1 MKSVPATAGFTLI
14 ELMIVVAIISL
25 LAAIAVPGFM
35 RFQAKARRAEA
46 YSNLAEIARSQK
58 SFQAERDF
66 FFEAPLPMPDW
77 DLYGGLGTNKMPW
90 DAASQTAFDELGWL
104 PEGDVLYSY
113 GINTGSSAAC
123 GAACGPAATSRC
135 FTANAIGDVDGDTFA
150 SEVIY
155 SNPARDANGAILG
168 SCPSTMG
175 TGTPYDRG
183 TLLPVYNEVAIHY
196 GTDDF

>member
-1 MKSVPATAGFTLI
+1 MKSVPATSGFTLI
-14 ELMIVVAIISL
+14 ELMIVVAIIGL
-25 LAAIAVPGFM
+25 LAAIAVPGFL

-46 YSNLAEIARSQK
+46 YSNLAEIARSEK
-58 SFQAERDF
+58 SFQAERDSYF
-66 FFEAPLPMPDW
+66 QVALPMPDW

-123 GAACGPAATSRC
+123 GAACGPAGTSQC
-135 FTANAIGDVDGDTFA
+135 FTANAIGDVDVDLLV
-150 SEVIY
+150 SELMY
-155 SNPARDANGAILG
+155 TSPARDTNGAVLG
-168 SCPSTMG
+168 SCPSTMS
-175 TGTPYDRG
+175 TGTPYDPG
-183 TLLPVYNEVAIHY
+183 TLQPVYNEVAIHL

>member
-1 MKSVPATAGFTLI
+1 MKSVPPLTGFTLI
-14 ELMIVVAIISL
+14 ELMIVVAIIGL

-46 YSNLAEIARSQK
+46 YSNLAEIARSEK
-58 SFQAERDF
+58 SFRAERDF
-66 FFEAPLPMPDW
+66 FFQAPLPMPDW

-135 FTANAIGDVDGDTFA
+135 FTANAIGDVDDDSLAAEVVYTNPVRDSDGTIVGD
-150 SEVIY
+150 
-155 SNPARDANGAILG
+155 
-168 SCPSTMG
+168 CPSTLS
-175 TGTPYDRG
+175 TGTPYDPT
-183 TLLPVYNEVAIHY
+183 TLQPVFNEVAIHY

>member
-1 MKSVPATAGFTLI
+1 MKSCPAASGFTLI
-14 ELMIVVAIISL
+14 ELMIVVAIIGL

-46 YSNLAEIARSQK
+46 YSNLAEIARSEK

-66 FFEAPLPMPDW
+66 FFQAPLPMPDW
-77 DLYGGLGTNKMPW
+77 DLYGGLGTKKMPW
-90 DAASQTAFDELGWL
+90 DAASQTAFGELGWL

-113 GINTGSSAAC
+113 GVNTGSSAAC
-123 GAACGPAATSRC
+123 GAACGPAATSQC
-135 FTANAIGDVDGDTFA
+135 FTANAIGDVDADSA
-150 SEVIY
+150 VAEVIY
-155 SNPARDANGAILG
+155 ANPARDASGGILG

-175 TGTPYDRG
+175 TGTPYDPG
-183 TLLPVYNEVAIHY
+183 TLQPVYNEVAIHY

>member
-1 MKSVPATAGFTLI
+1 MKSVPATTGFTLI
-14 ELMIVVAIISL
+14 ELMIVVAIIGL

-66 FFEAPLPMPDW
+66 FFQAPLPMPDW
-77 DLYGGLGTNKMPW
+77 DLYGGLGTKKMPW
-90 DAASQTAFDELGWL
+90 DAASQTAFGELGWL

-113 GINTGSSAAC
+113 GVNTGSSAAC
-123 GAACGPAATSRC
+123 HAACGPVATSRC
-135 FTANAIGDVDGDTFA
+135 FTANAIGDVDNDTFVA
-150 SEVIY
+150 EVVY
-155 SNPARDANGAILG
+155 THPVRDASGGILG
-168 SCPSTMG
+168 SCASTMG
-175 TGTPYDRG
+175 TGTPYDPG
-183 TLLPVYNEVAIHY
+183 NLQPVYNEVAIHY